1 MFIPLPEE
9 SKNKKYQEEVSV
21 YVTKW
26 ITFKELVIVLRAN
39 LQEIVDRYKKRELLK
54 SPLKRFHFHH
64 HKKVNVSIVVVCTLL
79 ELWLSFYWY
88 TTEYSD
94 LSLFPV

>member
-9 SKNKKYQEEVSV
+9 GKNKKYQEEVSV

-39 LQEIVDRYKKRELLK
+39 LQEIVDRYKKELL
-54 SPLKRFHFHH
+54 SLSNHH
-64 HKKVNVSIVVVCTLL
+64 
-79 ELWLSFYWY
+79 
-88 TTEYSD
+88 
-94 LSLFPV
+94 